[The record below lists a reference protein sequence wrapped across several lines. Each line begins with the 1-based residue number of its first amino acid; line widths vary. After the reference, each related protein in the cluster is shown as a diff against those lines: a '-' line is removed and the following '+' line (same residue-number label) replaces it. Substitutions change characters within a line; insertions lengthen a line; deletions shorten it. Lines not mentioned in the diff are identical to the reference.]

1 MDRESILKAIGVEAA
16 KASPPV
22 AVVAHQAA
30 NGWTM
35 SHTLQ
40 ALTIVYVG
48 VQLGYLLW
56 KWLNER
62 QDRNAKR
69 NACEVPE

>member
-1 MDRESILKAIGVEAA
+1 MDRESILKAFGIEAA

-30 NGWTM
+30 TGWTM

-40 ALTIVYVG
+40 ALTIVYVA

-56 KWLNER
+56 KWRIER
-62 QDRNAKR
+62 AERIAKR
-69 NACEVPE
+69 AACEVAQ